1 MDYWFLMI
9 SALISF
15 LSVLIHGIIGTGMYM
30 GNINKSDLEPLTK
43 SLSLVSWNVYTIFL
57 FIGGVTFTYIA
68 YNPEFS
74 IAAYPIILIN
84 ILGAVLFIL
93 LGLGKHRVLLKM
105 PGALL
110 MATTALFA
118 YLGIN

>member
-1 MDYWFLMI
+1 MVKSI
-9 SALISF
+9 RSF
-15 LSVLIHGIIGTGMYM
+15 LV
-30 GNINKSDLEPLTK
+30 INFVRTK
-43 SLSLVSWNVYTIFL
+43 NWGLLPV
-57 FIGGVTFTYIA
+57 IA

-110 MATTALFA
+110 MAMTALFA